1 MITSCRYL
9 YCSAAKTGNWKG
21 LASIFSVEERALHHD
36 QVIDVLLLYV
46 NTNQNSKYFD
56 SFKNQKS
63 AHSIVPT
70 SQPNAAVYA
79 KYIKKVVSAVS
90 NQAVS

>member
-1 MITSCRYL
+1 VQLKPEIGR
-9 YCSAAKTGNWKG
+9 GWPVF
-21 LASIFSVEERALHHD
+21 FSVEERALHYD
-36 QVIDVLLLYV
+36 QVIDVLLLIV

-56 SFKNQKS
+56 RFNKKQKITP
-63 AHSIVPT
+63 SIVPI

-79 KYIKKVVSAVS
+79 KYIEKVVSAVS